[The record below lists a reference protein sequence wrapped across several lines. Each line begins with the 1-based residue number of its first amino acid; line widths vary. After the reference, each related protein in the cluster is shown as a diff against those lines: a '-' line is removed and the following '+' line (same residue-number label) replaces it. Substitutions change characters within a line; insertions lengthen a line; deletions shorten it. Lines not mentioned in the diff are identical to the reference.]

1 MATLRS
7 RPEAR
12 VSSPVEPLN
21 GAPILACALALEE
34 RAARRAG
41 AKTARVGLGV
51 SLPTPDAPLVSFG
64 LAGALVDEL
73 PPGALVTA
81 TRIVSER
88 GETLWEGEPVAV
100 DGARP
105 AVICSTNRIVDDAD
119 ERRRIAERTGA
130 VAVEMESAELAARGL
145 LAGSVRAISDTP
157 TSRLGRLAAAVDL
170 DGSTNWRVVAE
181 AVVSQPVTTVKTALH
196 ARRALGALEQAAE
209 ALR

>member
-1 MATLRS
+1 MDSA
-7 RPEAR
+7 
-12 VSSPVEPLN
+12 VVVEPLD
-21 GAPILACALALEE
+21 GSPTLACALALEE

-41 AKTARVGLGV
+41 ARTARVGLGV
-51 SLPTPDAPLVSFG
+51 SRLPTSDAPLVSFG

-88 GETLWEGEPVAV
+88 GETLWEGDPVVV

-105 AVICSTNRIVDDAD
+105 AVVCSTNRVIDDPA

-130 VAVEMESAELAARGL
+130 VAVEMESGELAARGL

-157 TSRLGRLAAAVDL
+157 ASRLGRLAAAVNL
-170 DGSTNWRVVAE
+170 DGGTKWRVVVA
-181 AVVSQPVTTVKTALH
+181 AVATQPVTTLKAAAHT
-196 ARRALGALEQAAE
+196 RRALAVLKSAAATLAE
-209 ALR
+209 GPR